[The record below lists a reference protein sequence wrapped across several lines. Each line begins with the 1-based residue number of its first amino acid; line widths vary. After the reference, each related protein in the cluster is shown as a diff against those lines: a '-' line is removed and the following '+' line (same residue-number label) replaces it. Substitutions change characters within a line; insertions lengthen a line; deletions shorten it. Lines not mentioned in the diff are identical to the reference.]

1 MDIVPLLEQ
10 LIEKQG
16 SDLHLQPDDP
26 PVVRVF
32 GDLMPLTNQA
42 LTPEETESIFSTI
55 SFDACRKELEEDYS
69 ADFSYALP
77 GKARFRVNAF
87 RQRGHLALV
96 FRHIPVNIPSFEELN
111 LPPVVE
117 DIAKEERGLVLVV
130 GVTGSGKSTTLAAM
144 LDYINQR
151 HGRRIITIE
160 DPIEY
165 IHRSKKS
172 IISQRELGQ
181 DARSFASALRSVL
194 RQDPDVILVGE
205 LRDLET
211 IRTAI
216 RASETGHLVFST
228 LHTSDAVQ
236 TLDRMIGYFPAE
248 ERDLAR
254 QQMAL
259 NLKAVIAQRL
269 IVRTDGNG
277 RVPALEILRNNSLA
291 QKMLMTNKLKEL
303 YQVIKN
309 QQDGMRTFDQS
320 LLELVKTELI
330 TEEES
335 MRYALNPA
343 ALKRMISGGYSDSDR
358 GGIIGF

>member
-1 MDIVPLLEQ
+1 MAFTFIHAA
-10 LIEKQG
+10 
-16 SDLHLQPDDP
+16 DLHLDSP
-26 PVVRVF
+26 F
-32 GDLMPLTNQA
+32 EGL
-42 LTPEETESIFSTI
+42 
-55 SFDACRKELEEDYS
+55 S
-69 ADFSYALP
+69 ADATEAPHVAETAREATFAALDNIVALCLKRHAEFLLIA
-77 GKARFRVNAF
+77 GDIYDREYRTTRAQLRFR
-87 RQRGHLALV
+87 
-96 FRHIPVNIPSFEELN
+96 
-111 LPPVVE
+111 
-117 DIAKEERGLVLVV
+117 
-130 GVTGSGKSTTLAAM
+130 
-144 LDYINQR
+144 
-151 HGRRIITIE
+151 
-160 DPIEY
+160 
-165 IHRSKKS
+165 
-172 IISQRELGQ
+172 
-181 DARSFASALRSVL
+181 
-194 RQDPDVILVGE
+194 
-205 LRDLET
+205 
-211 IRTAI
+211 
-216 RASETGHLVFST
+216 
-228 LHTSDAVQ
+228 DAVQ

-254 QQMAL
+254 QQIAL